1 VILMIDTPASKGPED
16 EDDESRRRAWQEPLR
31 QFALYSHVGIMF
43 PVAIAIG
50 FFGGYLLDGW
60 LGSYPWCSLL
70 GLVLGFVAAT
80 RNLLQTV
87 SIDDDRNRRSE

>member
-1 VILMIDTPASKGPED
+1 
-16 EDDESRRRAWQEPLR
+16 
-31 QFALYSHVGIMF
+31 MF

-50 FFGGYLLDGW
+50 FFGGYMLDGW
-60 LGSYPWCSLL
+60 LGSRPWFSLL

-87 SIDDDRNRRSE
+87 SIDDDRSRRSE